1 MLSHLFQFL
10 QKRGRGMLEFN
21 WSFFAMVVNF
31 FLLLIIL
38 NFILFKPLLKIFK
51 EREDTV
57 RGSLDAAKEM
67 SNRRE
72 ESIARLNRELAETR
86 NKAKE
91 IFETLKAEGLQK
103 QKEVLSQA
111 EAEASGI
118 LDKARADLKAEV
130 EKARKTLRTEI
141 DKFSDEIVRK
151 LVKV

>member
-1 MLSHLFQFL
+1 
-10 QKRGRGMLEFN
+10 
-21 WSFFAMVVNF
+21 MVVNF

-38 NFILFKPLLKIFK
+38 NVILFKPLLKIFK

-57 RGSLDAAKEM
+57 KGSLDAAKEM
-67 SNRRE
+67 SMRRE
-72 ESIARLNRELAETR
+72 ESIARLSRELAEAR
-86 NKAKE
+86 NKAKG

-111 EAEASGI
+111 EAEASET

-130 EKARKTLRTEI
+130 EKARKALRTEI
-141 DKFSDEIVRK
+141 EKFSDEIVRK